1 MTQEKSTSLEELSH
15 INVRWVSFFA
25 DAVEEFCR
33 RRDYTMND
41 IDVVGSHGQTIWLLS
56 MPEGDQTKSALT
68 VAEGSILAA
77 RLGTTA
83 VTDFRITEQAIG
95 RQGLG
100 WVDTAAS
107 NDAEG
112 VTE

>member
-1 MTQEKSTSLEELSH
+1 MNQEKSTSLERLSRM
-15 INVRWVSFFA
+15 NVRWGNVFA

-33 RRDYTMND
+33 RHEYAMDD

-68 VAEGSILAA
+68 VAEGSILAT
-77 RLGTTA
+77 RLGMIA
-83 VTDFRITEQAIG
+83 VTDFRITEQAVG

-100 WVDTAAS
+100 WVGTAA
-107 NDAEG
+107 
-112 VTE
+112 